1 MMSTYIAPLRDMR
14 FVMTELAGLGE
25 LSSLPGF
32 EEVSPELAEAVLD
45 EAARLATEVLAPLNK
60 SGDEQGARLTKD
72 GVVAADGFAKAYRQF
87 AEGGWSGLSGD
98 PEFGGQGLPGLLH
111 AATVEMW
118 NSSNM
123 AFALCPLLTA
133 GATESLRQ
141 HGSEELKGRYL
152 PKLVSGEWTGT
163 MNLTEPQAGSDLAA
177 VRTKAVPEGEHY
189 RLYGQ
194 KIFITWGD
202 HDMTDNVIHLVLART
217 PDAPEGVRGISLFVV
232 PKFLLNAD
240 GSPGQRNDVHCV
252 SLEHKLGIHASP
264 TCVMSFGDQGGAIGY
279 LVGQENK
286 GLAHM
291 FTMMN
296 EARQKVGIQ
305 GLAIAERAYQQ
316 AREYAK
322 ERVQGRLAASKSAG
336 AAGDTVAIIHHPDVR
351 RMLMT
356 MKSQVE
362 AMRAFAYVM
371 AADMDRAHR
380 DPDAAERARRQARV
394 DLLIP
399 VLKAW
404 CTELGVEIASMGV
417 QVHGGMGYIEET
429 GACQFLRDARIAP
442 IYEGTTGIQAAD
454 LAGRKLASDQGAAM
468 AALVAEIRE
477 VVLELE
483 RSADTQVASV
493 GTALVAGV
501 QALDDATAW
510 MLHALATQPDAAL
523 ASSVDYLM
531 LTGYVCG
538 GWQMGRAA
546 LAASRKS
553 AANEDPEDFHRT
565 KLATA
570 RFYADKVLPKANALL
585 EAIRSG
591 ASSGSS
597 LPIEQF

>member
-1 MMSTYIAPLRDMR
+1 MSIYLAPLRDMR

-32 EEVSPELAEAVLD
+32 EDVSPELAEAVLD
-45 EAARLATEVLAPLNK
+45 EAAKLATEVLAPLNR
-60 SGDEQGARLTKD
+60 SGDEQGAQLSKD

-98 PEFGGQGLPGLLH
+98 PEFGGQGLPELLH

-133 GATESLRQ
+133 GATEALRQ
-141 HGSEELKGRYL
+141 HGSEELKGHYL
-152 PKLVSGEWTGT
+152 PKLISGEWTGT

-177 VRTKAVPEGEHY
+177 VRTKAVPEGDHY

-240 GSPGQRNDVHCV
+240 GSSGQRNDAHCV

-322 ERVQGRLAASKSAG
+322 ERVQGRLASSKSGG
-336 AAGDTVAIIHHPDVR
+336 AVAIVHHPDVQ
-351 RMLMT
+351 RMLLT
-356 MKSQVE
+356 MKSQIE

-380 DPDAAERARRQARV
+380 DPDAGERAGRQARV

-454 LAGRKLASDQGAAM
+454 LAGRKLASDGGAAM
-468 AALVAEIRE
+468 AALIAEMRQAAA
-477 VVLELE
+477 ELAH
-483 RSADTQVASV
+483 SKDTQVASIGAV
-493 GTALVAGV
+493 LATGVDALES
-501 QALDDATAW
+501 ATAW
-510 MLHALATQPDAAL
+510 MLQALASEPDAAL

-546 LAASRKS
+546 LVASRKGT
-553 AANEDPEDFHRT
+553 ANEDPDFHRA

-570 RFYADKVLPKANALL
+570 RYYADKVLPKANALL

-591 ASSGSS
+591 SSSGTS

>member
-1 MMSTYIAPLRDMR
+1 MSTYIAPLRDMR
-14 FVMTELAGLGE
+14 FVMTELAGLDE
-25 LSSLPGF
+25 LSALPGF
-32 EEVSPELAEAVLD
+32 DEVSPELAEAVLD

-72 GVVAADGFAKAYRQF
+72 GVLAADGFSAAYRQF
-87 AEGGWSGLSGD
+87 VEGGWSGLAGD
-98 PEFGGQGLPGLLH
+98 PDFGGQGLPELLQ

-133 GATESLRQ
+133 GATEALRQ
-141 HGSEELKGRYL
+141 HGSDELKASYL
-152 PKLVSGEWTGT
+152 PRLVSGAWTGT
-163 MNLTEPQAGSDLAA
+163 MNLTESQAGSDLAA
-177 VRTKAVPEGEHY
+177 VRTKAVPEGDHY
-189 RLYGQ
+189 RLFGQ

-264 TCVMSFGDQGGAIGY
+264 TCVMSFGDEGGAVGF

-305 GLAIAERAYQQ
+305 GLAMAERAYQQ

-322 ERVQGRLAASKSAG
+322 ERVQGKLAGSKSAG
-336 AAGDTVAIIHHPDVR
+336 AVAIIHHPDVR
-351 RMLMT
+351 RMLLT

-468 AALVAEIRE
+468 ATLIAQMRQDI
-477 VVLELE
+477 LELE
-483 RSADTQVASV
+483 QSTDTQVVSI

-501 QALDDATAW
+501 AALEDATAW
-510 MLHALATQPDAAL
+510 MLQALAAQPDAAL

-538 GWQMGRAA
+538 GWQMARAA
-546 LAASRKS
+546 LVASRKN
-553 AANEDPEDFHRT
+553 AMNEDPAFHLA
-565 KLATA
+565 KLDTA
-570 RFYADKVLPKANALL
+570 RFYADKVLPKSSALL
-585 EAIRSG
+585 EMIRSG

>member
-1 MMSTYIAPLRDMR
+1 MGIYIAPLRDMR

-32 EEVSPELAEAVLD
+32 EEVTPELAEAVLD

-87 AEGGWSGLSGD
+87 AEGGWSGLAGD
-98 PEFGGQGLPGLLH
+98 PDFGGQGLPELLN

-133 GATESLRQ
+133 GATEALRQ

-152 PKLVSGEWTGT
+152 PNLVSGKWTGT

-177 VRTKAVPEGEHY
+177 VRTKAVPEGDHY
-189 RLYGQ
+189 RLSGQ

-217 PDAPEGVRGISLFVV
+217 PDAPEGVRGISLFLV

-240 GSPGQRNDVHCV
+240 GAAGQRNDVHCV

-322 ERVQGRLAASKSAG
+322 ERVQGRLAASKSGG
-336 AAGDTVAIIHHPDVR
+336 AVAIIHHPDVR
-351 RMLMT
+351 RMLLT

-362 AMRAFAYVM
+362 AMRAFGYVM

-380 DPDAAERARRQARV
+380 EPEEAQRARRQARV

-454 LAGRKLASDQGAAM
+454 LVSRKLASDQGAAM
-468 AALVAEIRE
+468 ADLIAEMRRAA
-477 VVLELE
+477 LELE
-483 RSADTQVASV
+483 GSTDPEVTSV
-493 GTALVAGV
+493 GTALAAGV
-501 QALDDATAW
+501 QALDDATGW
-510 MLHALATQPDAAL
+510 MLQALATQPDAAL
-523 ASSVDYLM
+523 ATSVDYLM

-546 LAASRKS
+546 LVASTKS
-553 AANEDPEDFHRT
+553 AANEDPDFHRT

-570 RFYADKVLPKANALL
+570 RFYADKVLPKATALL
-585 EAIRSG
+585 ETIRSG

>member
-1 MMSTYIAPLRDMR
+1 MSTYIAPLRDMR

-25 LSSLPGF
+25 LSLLPGF
-32 EEVSPELAEAVLD
+32 EEVTPELAEAVLG
-45 EAARLATEVLAPLNK
+45 EAAKLATEVLAPLNK
-60 SGDEQGARLTKD
+60 PGDEQGARLAKD
-72 GVVAADGFAKAYRQF
+72 GVVAADGFATAYRQF
-87 AEGGWSGLSGD
+87 VESGWSGLSGAPD
-98 PEFGGQGLPGLLH
+98 FGGQGLPELLS

-133 GATESLRQ
+133 GATEALRQ

-152 PKLVSGEWTGT
+152 PNLISGEWTGT

-177 VRTKAVPEGEHY
+177 VRTKAVPEGDHY

-202 HDMTDNVIHLVLART
+202 HDMTGNVIHLVLART

-305 GLAIAERAYQQ
+305 GLAVAERAYQQ

-322 ERVQGRLAASKSAG
+322 ERVQGRLAASKS
-336 AAGDTVAIIHHPDVR
+336 GDAVAIIHHPDVR

-356 MKSQVE
+356 MKSQIE

-380 DPDAAERARRQARV
+380 DPDAGERARRQARV

-454 LAGRKLASDQGAAM
+454 FAGRKLASDQGAGM
-468 AALVAEIRE
+468 AELVAEMRQTA
-477 VVLELE
+477 LELK
-483 RSADTQVASV
+483 RSKDTQVESI
-493 GTALVAGV
+493 GTALAAGV

-510 MLHALATQPDAAL
+510 MLHALATELDAAL
-523 ASSVDYLM
+523 AGSVDYLM

-546 LAASRKS
+546 LSASKKS
-553 AANEDPEDFHRT
+553 AANEDPDFHRA

>member
-1 MMSTYIAPLRDMR
+1 MSTYIAPLRDMR
-14 FVMTELAGLGE
+14 FVMTELAGLNE

-32 EEVSPELAEAVLD
+32 DEVSPELAEAVLD
-45 EAARLATEVLAPLNK
+45 EAAKLATEVLAPLNK

-87 AEGGWSGLSGD
+87 VEGGWSGLSGD
-98 PEFGGQGLPGLLH
+98 PDFGGQGLPELLH

-133 GATESLRQ
+133 GATEALRQ

-152 PKLVSGEWTGT
+152 PNLVSGEWTGT

-177 VRTKAVPEGEHY
+177 VRTKAVPEGDHY

-232 PKFLLNAD
+232 PKFLLNTD
-240 GSPGQRNDVHCV
+240 GSPGQRNDVHCA

-264 TCVMSFGDQGGAIGY
+264 TCVMSFGDQDGAIGY

-305 GLAIAERAYQQ
+305 GLAMAERAYQQ

-322 ERVQGRLAASKSAG
+322 ERVQGRLAASKSGG
-336 AAGDTVAIIHHPDVR
+336 AVAIIRHPDVQ
-351 RMLMT
+351 RMLLT
-356 MKSQVE
+356 MKSQIE

-380 DPDAAERARRQARV
+380 DADAGERARRQARV

-404 CTELGVEIASMGV
+404 CTELGVEVASMGV

-454 LAGRKLASDQGAAM
+454 LAGRKLASDRGAAM
-468 AALVAEIRE
+468 AALIVEMRQAVAE
-477 VVLELE
+477 LA
-483 RSADTQVASV
+483 RSQDTQVASI
-493 GTALVAGV
+493 GAALATGV
-501 QALDDATAW
+501 DALESATAW
-510 MLHALATQPDAAL
+510 MLHALASEPDAAL

-546 LAASRKS
+546 LVASRKS
-553 AANEDPEDFHRT
+553 TANEDPDFHRA

-570 RFYADKVLPKANALL
+570 RYYADKVLSKANALL
-585 EAIRSG
+585 DAIRSG
-591 ASSGSS
+591 SSSGTS

>member
-1 MMSTYIAPLRDMR
+1 MMSIYIAPLRDMR
-14 FVMTELAGLGE
+14 FVMTELAGLNE
-25 LSSLPGF
+25 LSALPGF
-32 EEVSPELAEAVLD
+32 EEVNPELAEAVLE
-45 EAARLATEVLAPLNK
+45 EAAKLATEVLAPLNK

-72 GVVAADGFAKAYRQF
+72 GVVAADGFATAYRQF
-87 AEGGWSGLSGD
+87 VAGGWSGLSGD
-98 PEFGGQGLPGLLH
+98 PEFGGQGLPELLH

-133 GATESLRQ
+133 GATEALRQ

-152 PKLVSGEWTGT
+152 PNLVSGEWTGT

-177 VRTKAVPEGEHY
+177 VRTKAVPQGDHY

-202 HDMTDNVIHLVLART
+202 HDMTGNVIHLVLART

-305 GLAIAERAYQQ
+305 GLAMAERAYQQ

-322 ERVQGRLAASKSAG
+322 ERVQGRLAVGKSGG
-336 AAGDTVAIIHHPDVR
+336 AVAIIHHPDVR

-356 MKSQVE
+356 MKSQIE

-380 DPDAAERARRQARV
+380 DPDAAGRAHRQARV

-454 LAGRKLASDQGAAM
+454 LAGRKLASDQGAGM
-468 AALVAEIRE
+468 AELVAEMRQ
-477 VVLELE
+477 VALELE
-483 RSADTQVASV
+483 RSTDAQVASV
-493 GTALVAGV
+493 GTALAAGV

-510 MLHALATQPDAAL
+510 MLHALVTQPDAAL

-546 LAASRKS
+546 LVASGKS
-553 AANEDPEDFHRT
+553 AANEDPDFHRT

>member
-1 MMSTYIAPLRDMR
+1 MMSTYMAPLRDMR
-14 FVMTELAGLGE
+14 FVMTELAGLGD
-25 LSSLPGF
+25 LSALPGF
-32 EEVSPELAEAVLD
+32 DEVTPELTEAVLD

-60 SGDEQGARLTKD
+60 SGDEQGARLTQD

-87 AEGGWSGLSGD
+87 VAGGWSGLSGD
-98 PEFGGQGLPGLLH
+98 PEFGGQGLPELLQ

-133 GATESLRQ
+133 GATEALRQ
-141 HGSEELKGRYL
+141 HGSAALKERYL
-152 PKLVSGEWTGT
+152 PNLVSGAWTGT

-177 VRTKAVPEGEHY
+177 VRTKAVPEGDHY
-189 RLYGQ
+189 RLSGQ

-240 GSPGQRNDVHCV
+240 GSIGPRNDVHCA

-264 TCVMSFGDQGGAIGY
+264 TCVMSFGDQDGAIGY

-305 GLAIAERAYQQ
+305 GLAMAERAYQQ

-322 ERVQGRLAASKSAG
+322 ERVQGRLAAGRSAG
-336 AAGDTVAIIHHPDVR
+336 AVAIIHHPDVR
-351 RMLMT
+351 RMLLT

-380 DPDAAERARRQARV
+380 DADADERARRQARV

-399 VLKAW
+399 VLKGW
-404 CTELGVEIASMGV
+404 CTELGVEVASTGV

-454 LAGRKLASDQGAAM
+454 LVGRKLAADQGAAM
-468 AALVAEIRE
+468 RE
-477 VVLELE
+477 LLAGMRESALELA
-483 RSADTQVASV
+483 RSTDPQVTAIGMAFAASIE
-493 GTALVAGV
+493 
-501 QALDDATAW
+501 ALDAATAW
-510 MLHALATQPDAAL
+510 MLQALASQPDAAL

-546 LAASRKS
+546 LAAAREI
-553 AANEDPEDFHRT
+553 AANQDPDFHRA

-570 RFYADKVLPKANALL
+570 GFYADKVLPKANALV
-585 EAIRSG
+585 ETIRSG
-591 ASSGSS
+591 ASSGSG
-597 LPIEQF
+597 LAIEQF

>member
-1 MMSTYIAPLRDMR
+1 MMSTYLAPLRDMR

-45 EAARLATEVLAPLNK
+45 EAAKLATEVLAPLNR
-60 SGDEQGARLTKD
+60 SGDEQGAQLSKD
-72 GVVAADGFAKAYRQF
+72 GVVAADGFAKAYGQF

-98 PEFGGQGLPGLLH
+98 PEFGGQGLPELLH

-133 GATESLRQ
+133 GATEALRQ
-141 HGSEELKGRYL
+141 HGSEELKRCYL
-152 PKLVSGEWTGT
+152 PKLISGEWTGT

-177 VRTKAVPEGEHY
+177 VRTKAVPEGDHY

-202 HDMTDNVIHLVLART
+202 HDMTDNVTHLVLART

-232 PKFLLNAD
+232 PKFLVNAD
-240 GSPGQRNDVHCV
+240 GSSGQRNDAHCV

-322 ERVQGRLAASKSAG
+322 ERVQGRLASSKSGG
-336 AAGDTVAIIHHPDVR
+336 AVAIIHHPDVQ
-351 RMLMT
+351 RMLLT
-356 MKSQVE
+356 MKSQIE

-380 DPDAAERARRQARV
+380 DPGTGERARRQARV

-454 LAGRKLASDQGAAM
+454 LAGRKLGSDGGAAM
-468 AALVAEIRE
+468 AALIAEMR
-477 VVLELE
+477 
-483 RSADTQVASV
+483 QVAVELARSEDT
-493 GTALVAGV
+493 GVASIGASLASGV
-501 QALDDATAW
+501 EALDSATAW
-510 MLHALATQPDAAL
+510 MLHALATEPDAAL

-546 LAASRKS
+546 LVASRKS
-553 AANEDPEDFHRT
+553 TANEDPDFHRA

-570 RFYADKVLPKANALL
+570 RYYADKVLPKANALL
-585 EAIRSG
+585 AAIRSG
-591 ASSGSS
+591 SSSGTS